1 MYIAETFYTAQKAL
15 LSNKVRTLLTMLGV
29 IIGVFSVVLLV
40 ALVTGV
46 QNYITDQFN
55 ELGSNLVFVS
65 PGRATL
71 TSDPAQ
77 AFTDNK
83 LSEDQI
89 DTIEQIAEDYVE
101 AASPYI
107 ASGKTVTYKTKSYFG
122 SISAANY
129 LYNTLFTID
138 LAKGRFYT
146 NAEDKS
152 AQRIVILGS
161 DVAKKLFGN
170 KNPLNQSIK
179 IDDHSFRVIGIMEPK
194 GADWDEQVI
203 VPLNT
208 AQKVLGLDEITYHVV
223 KFKDAGSVDIG
234 TKQVE
239 LAMLQDLKR
248 DDFSILSQKDLLQS
262 IQSILG
268 ILSIGLAAVAAI
280 SLLVGGIGIM
290 NIMLVSVTERISE
303 IGLRKALGATPF
315 NIGLQFIIEAIILSL
330 GGGLIGLGLG
340 YLGAFIARNFIDAQV
355 PWWSVILSLSF
366 SIFVGVVFGTYP
378 AIKASKK
385 DPIEAL
391 RYE

>member
-1 MYIAETFYTAQKAL
+1 MQLTETFITAHRAL

-29 IIGVFSVVLLV
+29 IIGVFSVVILV

-83 LSEDQI
+83 LTLDQI
-89 DTIEQIAEDYVE
+89 DTIEQFAGEYVD

-107 ASGKTVTYKTKSYFG
+107 ASGKTVSYKTKTYFG
-122 SISAANY
+122 SISAGNHLYGY
-129 LYNTLFTID
+129 LFNID
-138 LAKGRFYT
+138 LAKGRFFT
-146 NAEDKS
+146 GAEDKS
-152 AQRIVILGS
+152 AQRVTIIGS
-161 DVAKKLFGN
+161 DVAKKLFAN

-179 IDDHSFRVIGIMEPK
+179 IDDHSFRVIGVMVSK
-194 GADWDEQVI
+194 GADWDELVI
-203 VPLNT
+203 MPINT
-208 AQKVLGLDEITYHVV
+208 AVKVLGIDEITYHTV
-223 KFKDAGSVDIG
+223 KFKDPDSVDIG

-268 ILSIGLAAVAAI
+268 ILSVGLAAVAAI

-315 NIGLQFIIEAIILSL
+315 NIGLQFMIEAIFLSL

-340 YLGAFIARNFIDAQV
+340 FLGTLIAQNFLNAQV
-355 PWWSVILSLSF
+355 PWWAVVLSLSF
-366 SIFVGVVFGTYP
+366 SIVVGVLFGTYP
-378 AIKASKK
+378 AIQASKK